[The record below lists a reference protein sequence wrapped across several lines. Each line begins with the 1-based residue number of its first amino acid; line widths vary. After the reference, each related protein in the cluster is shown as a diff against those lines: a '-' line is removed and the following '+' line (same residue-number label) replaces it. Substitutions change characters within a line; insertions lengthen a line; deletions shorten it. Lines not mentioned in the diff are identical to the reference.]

1 MEKSLSIL
9 APATRDKQ
17 NTKKKT
23 KEAVTMTKVKNLY
36 YQAAMLFSTLLSAV
50 LFICA
55 NSNSCFMIH
64 QPKAP
69 KALSRY
75 SRFE

>member
-17 NTKKKT
+17 NTKKT

-75 SRFE
+75 NRFE